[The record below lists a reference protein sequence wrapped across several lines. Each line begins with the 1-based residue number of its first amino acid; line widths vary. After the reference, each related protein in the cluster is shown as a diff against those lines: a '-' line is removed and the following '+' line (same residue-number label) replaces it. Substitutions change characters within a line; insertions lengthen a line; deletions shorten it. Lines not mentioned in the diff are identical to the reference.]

1 MARSPK
7 YHIDNSAGTLQFTRN
22 WFVKRNLETFRTHV
36 LPTWRGRQCLYLE
49 IGVFEGQSLVWM
61 MQHVLTH
68 PRSRAVASDPWLCTT
83 KLTGD
88 FMEDV
93 RQRAIHNLKPYGDKC
108 TLIRGNSAEV
118 LRRMCGKGGYEGV
131 QKGTVDLAMIDGDHN
146 ELAVLDDA
154 RHVIELVKVGGW
166 ILFDDV
172 ENDRPKDRHVK
183 QGVELF
189 LAEFGGRVK
198 RLWKHKYVECF
209 ERLS

>member
-1 MARSPK
+1 MRRPK
-7 YHIDNSAGTLQFTRN
+7 YHIDNPNGKFQFTRN
-22 WFVKRNLETFRTHV
+22 WFQKRNLETFREHV
-36 LPTWRGRQCLYLE
+36 LPTWRGKQCLYLE

-61 MQHVLTH
+61 HQHVLTH
-68 PRSRAVASDPWLCTT
+68 PRSRSVASDPWLMTT
-83 KLTGD
+83 KLNGD

-93 RQRAIHNLKPYGDKC
+93 HQRAKANLSHFPA

-154 RHVIELVKVGGW
+154 RHVIELVRVGGW

-172 ENDRPKDRHVK
+172 ENDIEKKQHVK

-189 LAEFGGRVK
+189 LAESGDRVK
-198 RLWKHKYVECF
+198 ELFRHKYVICYEKTK
-209 ERLS
+209 